1 MTAPATRVMFLGQP
15 LDPLDMAATVEAIGS
30 HIDAGTPG
38 AHLGVNAANLVM
50 AHDDPAYGADLAAA
64 DLVTADGQS
73 VVWGARLFGIA
84 VPERVTGIDLMEALL
99 GIAGPRGW
107 SIYLL
112 GARPEVVARLAERLT
127 ARGVAVAGFR
137 DGYFGADDGPAVADA
152 IRDSGAQLCFVGT
165 PSPQKERFIIG
176 TARPAGVPFSIGVG
190 GSFDVLAGELRR
202 APSFVQRMG
211 MEWVFR
217 LLQEPRRLFPRY
229 AVTNTRYVG
238 LMLGAAARRRPRT
251 AR

>member
-1 MTAPATRVMFLGQP
+1 MTVPAARVTFLGQP
-15 LDPLDMAATVEAIGS
+15 LDPLDMAATLEAIGEHLAS
-30 HIDAGTPG
+30 GTPG
-38 AHLGVNAANLVM
+38 AHLGINAANLVM

-64 DLVTADGQS
+64 DLVSADGQS
-73 VVWGARLFGIA
+73 VVWGARLFGIG

-99 GIAGPRGW
+99 DAAPHRGW
-107 SIYLL
+107 TVYLL
-112 GARPEVVARLAERLT
+112 GARPDVVARLAERLS
-127 ARGVAVAGFR
+127 ARGIAVAGFR
-137 DGYFGADDGPAVADA
+137 DGYFGDDEHATVADA
-152 IRDSGAQLCFVGT
+152 VVASGAHLCFVGT

-176 TARPAGVPFSIGVG
+176 AARPAGVPFSIGVG

-202 APSFVQRMG
+202 APSLLQRIG

-217 LLQEPRRLFPRY
+217 LLQEPRRLFRRY

-238 LMLGAAARRRPRT
+238 LMVAAAARRRPRS